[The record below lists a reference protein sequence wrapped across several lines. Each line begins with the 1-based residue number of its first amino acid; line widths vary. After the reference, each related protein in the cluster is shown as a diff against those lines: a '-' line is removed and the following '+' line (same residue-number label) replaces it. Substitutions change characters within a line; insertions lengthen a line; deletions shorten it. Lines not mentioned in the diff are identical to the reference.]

1 MAKQTKRFLDSIGA
15 ALRENVV
22 EEIMLERK
30 VIPKRKLGFLDM
42 LDGGG
47 LDSEALEVVM
57 PSREMVKKQKE
68 FAANLPAKNV
78 INTSTKLKS
87 PVKRPLKTVEYSA
100 DIYTELLEKL
110 RDIASFRKISINELF
125 NQALN
130 DYTDKY
136 WNITMSSDE

>member
-57 PSREMVKKQKE
+57 PSREMVKRQKE
-68 FAANLPAKNV
+68 FAANLPSKN
-78 INTSTKLKS
+78 IMPTTK
-87 PVKRPLKTVEYSA
+87 VKAPIKRSLKTVEYSA
-100 DIYTELLEKL
+100 EIYTELLEKL

-130 DYTDKY
+130 DYTEKY